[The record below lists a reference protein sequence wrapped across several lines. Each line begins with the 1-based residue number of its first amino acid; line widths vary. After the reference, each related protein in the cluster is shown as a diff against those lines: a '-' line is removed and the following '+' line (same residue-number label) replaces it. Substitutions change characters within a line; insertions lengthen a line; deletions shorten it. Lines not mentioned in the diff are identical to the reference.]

1 MARAVESGP
10 IFGIYGLSKVKYL
23 GEPSGR
29 WKGSET
35 CHQYP
40 FSPERRVSWID
51 PRDQDVL
58 LEQKDENGKSWFKL
72 ISEPEDWRGRFSKGN

>member
-10 IFGIYGLSKVKYL
+10 IFGMYGLSKIEYL
-23 GEPSGR
+23 GSLKGT

-35 CHQYP
+35 CHPYP
-40 FSPERRVSWID
+40 FGPEKRVSWVD

-58 LEQKDENGKSWFKL
+58 LEQKDEAGDPWFRL
-72 ISEPEDWRGRFSKGN
+72 LSEPEDWRGRTRKGY

>member
-10 IFGIYGLSKVKYL
+10 IFGMYGLSKVEYL
-23 GEPSGR
+23 GDSKGV

-35 CHQYP
+35 CHPYL
-40 FSPERRVSWID
+40 FGPEKRKSWVD

-58 LEQKDENGKSWFKL
+58 LEQKDENGDLWFKL
-72 ISEPEDWRGRFSKGN
+72 LSEPEDWRGRTRKGH